1 MLVTMIPNIISV
13 SRVLLMPAIVF
24 LLAQASIS
32 AFLTALILFTLAALT
47 DFWDGLLARR
57 LGVSSKLGAFID
69 PLADKILVLGVLA
82 AFVYH
87 NILPLGLF
95 LIFATRDIFMTA
107 LRSIVSTAGVQW
119 QTSQLAKW
127 KTFLQFLVLYGGFI
141 VMGTRVKFFTLPI
154 PLVQNLFLWIVW
166 PIALLTLYSA
176 LDYLLIYQSALEN
189 MMVYKNSYTRNT
201 TLTIATLGLAW
212 VQLPAPGTIASAA
225 AACLAWGLPLQST
238 WAGLAIAILAIIGWI
253 SATQAAHILDNQDPS
268 IVVIDEVVAMLFV
281 CFWLQPTTWVGYLI
295 GFLFFR
301 FFDIIKPFPIN
312 IIEQK
317 IKGGLG
323 IMLDDLAAAAL
334 AVAATKIVLSYLA
347 IH

>member
-1 MLVTMIPNIISV
+1 MLLTMVPNIISV
-13 SRVLLMPAIVF
+13 SRVLLMPVIIF
-24 LLAQASIS
+24 LIAQASIPS
-32 AFLTALILFTLAALT
+32 FLTALILFTLAALT

-57 LGVSSKLGAFID
+57 LGVSSKFGAFLD

-82 AFVYH
+82 AFVYN

-95 LIFATRDIFMTA
+95 LIFAMRDIFLTA
-107 LRSIVSTAGVQW
+107 LRSIVAAAGVRW

-127 KTFLQFLVLYGGFI
+127 KTFLQLLVLYGGFAVI
-141 VMGTRVKFFTLPI
+141 GARVKFFAVPA
-154 PLVQNLFLWIVW
+154 PLMQNLFLFMVW

-176 LDYLLIYQSALEN
+176 LDYLLTYQVVLED
-189 MMVYKNSYTRNT
+189 MMICKSICTRT
-201 TLTIATLGLAW
+201 VILIIATLGLAW
-212 VQLPAPGTIASAA
+212 VRLPAPGTIASALA
-225 AACLAWGLPLQST
+225 VFLAWKLPLQST
-238 WAGLAIAILAIIGWI
+238 WAGLAIAILAIIGWVY
-253 SATQAAHILDNQDPS
+253 ATRAAHILGNQDPS

-281 CFWLQPTTWVGYLI
+281 CFWLQQTTWVGYVL

-301 FFDIIKPFPIN
+301 LFDIIKPFPIN

-323 IMLDDLAAAAL
+323 IMLDDLAAAVM
-334 AVAATKIVLSYLA
+334 AVAATKIVLSCLA